1 MKRRVVDEIKKL
13 CLGDLVSVEWYDAS
27 VGKSLASGTGVD
39 VLVQSWGIYLG
50 VLGIRAKHLILAQ
63 NNFRFADGLYD
74 LDYTAIPLPWSVSI
88 TVVLKN
94 NVSSDEAKQML
105 NSFLVGGRRTI
116 RSKKRQQK
124 VRNHNG
130 RLD

>member
-27 VGKSLASGTGVD
+27 VGKSLASGTSVD

-88 TVVLKN
+88 TVMLKN